1 MNSQISQIIELALA
15 EDIGA
20 GDVSASLLTNEVVNA
35 KIISRESAIVCGVE
49 YAQHAFLTIDDSI
62 DVVWKVNDG
71 DEVSENQTLCLL
83 KGQSRSIVTAERVAL
98 NFLQTLSATATQTRF
113 LVDKIAHT
121 KAQLLD
127 TRKTIPGLRW
137 AQKQAVKCGGGVN
150 HRMGLYDCVMIK
162 ENHILA
168 MGSIGSAIDMA
179 KNRYPKLPL
188 IVEVEDLN
196 QLNEVLLHD
205 GITRILCDNFSI
217 DMLISAVKTTKNKT
231 PLEAS
236 GNIDEHNIAKIAQT
250 GVDYISTGSITKNIR
265 AVDFSLKI
273 IE

>member
-1 MNSQISQIIELALA
+1 
-15 EDIGA
+15 
-20 GDVSASLLTNEVVNA
+20 
-35 KIISRESAIVCGVE
+35 
-49 YAQHAFLTIDDSI
+49 
-62 DVVWKVNDG
+62 
-71 DEVSENQTLCLL
+71 
-83 KGQSRSIVTAERVAL
+83 
-98 NFLQTLSATATQTRF
+98 
-113 LVDKIAHT
+113 
-121 KAQLLD
+121 
-127 TRKTIPGLRW
+127 
-137 AQKQAVKCGGGVN
+137 
-150 HRMGLYDCVMIK
+150 MGLYDCVMIK

-168 MGSIGSAIDMA
+168 MCSIGSAIDMA

-265 AVDFSLKI
+265 AVDFSLRI

>member
-1 MNSQISQIIELALA
+1 
-15 EDIGA
+15 
-20 GDVSASLLTNEVVNA
+20 
-35 KIISRESAIVCGVE
+35 
-49 YAQHAFLTIDDSI
+49 
-62 DVVWKVNDG
+62 
-71 DEVSENQTLCLL
+71 LL

-168 MGSIGSAIDMA
+168 MCSIGSAIDMA

-265 AVDFSLKI
+265 AVDFSLRI